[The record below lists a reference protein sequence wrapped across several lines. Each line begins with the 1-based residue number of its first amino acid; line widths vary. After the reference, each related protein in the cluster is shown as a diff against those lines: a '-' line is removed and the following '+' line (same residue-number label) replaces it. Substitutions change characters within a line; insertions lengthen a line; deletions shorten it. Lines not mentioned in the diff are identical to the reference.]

1 MADLESLRGKNELK
15 LAGSVSSFAHRT
27 TKTGKPFGTLTMED
41 YHGSFTFFLF
51 GDDYVKFKEYFMTGW
66 YLFLTGKVEQRKW
79 GNENEVEFK
88 ITSMMLLSEVRGKMV
103 KGIRVNIDLDD
114 LTLDLMEK
122 LEAITAKYKGDA
134 KLYIDVIDSNE
145 NIALELFSKKFTIDP
160 SSEMIQE
167 LKSIPEV
174 AYKVV

>member
-1 MADLESLRGKNELK
+1 
-15 LAGSVSSFAHRT
+15 
-27 TKTGKPFGTLTMED
+27 MED

-66 YLFLTGKVEQRKW
+66 FLFMTGKVEQRKW

-88 ITSMMLLSEVRGKMV
+88 MISMMLLSEVRGKMV

-122 LEAITAKYKGDA
+122 LEAITKKYKGDA
-134 KLYIDVIDSNE
+134 KLYIDVVDKKE
-145 NIALELFSKKFTIDP
+145 NITLELFSKKFTIDP

-167 LKSIPEV
+167 LNKIPEV
-174 AYKVV
+174 VYKVV

>member
-1 MADLESLRGKNELK
+1 
-15 LAGSVSSFAHRT
+15 
-27 TKTGKPFGTLTMED
+27 
-41 YHGSFTFFLF
+41 
-51 GDDYVKFKEYFMTGW
+51 VKFKEYFMTGW
-66 YLFLTGKVEQRKW
+66 FLFITGKVEQRKW

-88 ITSMMLLSEVRGKMV
+88 ITGMMLLSEVRGKMV

-134 KLYIDVIDSNE
+134 KLYIDVIDRRE
-145 NIALELFSKKFTIDP
+145 NISLELFSKKFTIDP

-167 LKSIPEV
+167 LKELPEV
-174 AYKVV
+174 VYKVI